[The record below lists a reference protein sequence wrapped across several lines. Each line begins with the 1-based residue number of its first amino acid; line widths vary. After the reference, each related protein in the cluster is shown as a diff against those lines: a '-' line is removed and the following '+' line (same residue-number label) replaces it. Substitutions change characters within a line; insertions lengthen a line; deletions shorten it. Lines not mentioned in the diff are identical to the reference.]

1 MIRPKSIELFER
13 CYLGGWAV
21 GVVNTLMTWTAVSDD
36 PRIVEASEVIGS
48 WYLPTMT
55 AIGLAIPL
63 ILWFFIARK
72 GSVVA
77 KWIMVVLTAI
87 GVIGLALSFARG
99 EYPAGIP
106 GILGLIGVTLNIA
119 AAAMLFRP
127 DARPWFG
134 ERAPQEPVA

>member
-1 MIRPKSIELFER
+1 MLRPKSIDLFER

-21 GVVNTLMTWTAVSDD
+21 GLINTLISWTNVRQD
-36 PRIVEASEVIGS
+36 PRIIAAAEQVGS
-48 WYLPTMT
+48 WYLSTIT

-77 KWIMVVLTAI
+77 KWIMVGLTAL
-87 GVIGLALSFARG
+87 GVAGLALSFARG
-99 EYPAGIP
+99 QYPAGIA
-106 GILGLIGVTLNIA
+106 GILGLAGVVLNIA

-127 DARPWFG
+127 DAKPWFG
-134 ERAPQEPVA
+134 EDSPREPVA

>member
-21 GVVNTLMTWTAVSDD
+21 GLVNTLINWSNVRQDARVVAAAEQVGT
-36 PRIVEASEVIGS
+36 
-48 WYLPTMT
+48 WYLPTIT
-55 AIGLAIPL
+55 AIGLIIPL
-63 ILWFFIARK
+63 VLWFFIARK

-87 GVIGLALSFARG
+87 GVIGLALAFARG
-99 EYPAGIP
+99 DYPVALAGL
-106 GILGLIGVTLNIA
+106 LGLVGVVLNIA

-127 DARPWFG
+127 DAKLWFG
-134 ERAPQEPVA
+134 ETPTQDPAA